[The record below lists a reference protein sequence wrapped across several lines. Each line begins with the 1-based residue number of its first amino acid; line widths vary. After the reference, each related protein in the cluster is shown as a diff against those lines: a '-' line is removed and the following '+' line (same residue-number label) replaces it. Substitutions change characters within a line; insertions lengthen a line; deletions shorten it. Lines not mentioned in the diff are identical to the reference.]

1 MKFNL
6 LWISFLLSVLSFA
19 QEVKKENL
27 SKKVNLYWD
36 YHKTQPQASGYY
48 YVDELGET
56 TEKHGRWLYYSKDGV
71 LEEERNYYRDLL
83 QGKVV
88 KYFPNQKLRQE
99 GYFYMDRQD
108 SVYREWHEN
117 GNLAAEGMYKMN
129 QATGTW
135 KYFYFF
141 WLFEE
146 GNNSIHQE

>member
-56 TEKHGRWLYYSKDGV
+56 TEKQKELY
-71 LEEERNYYRDLL
+71 
-83 QGKVV
+83 QT
-88 KYFPNQKLRQE
+88 
-99 GYFYMDRQD
+99 
-108 SVYREWHEN
+108 
-117 GNLAAEGMYKMN
+117 LAVP
-129 QATGTW
+129 
-135 KYFYFF
+135 
-141 WLFEE
+141 LP
-146 GNNSIHQE
+146 SL